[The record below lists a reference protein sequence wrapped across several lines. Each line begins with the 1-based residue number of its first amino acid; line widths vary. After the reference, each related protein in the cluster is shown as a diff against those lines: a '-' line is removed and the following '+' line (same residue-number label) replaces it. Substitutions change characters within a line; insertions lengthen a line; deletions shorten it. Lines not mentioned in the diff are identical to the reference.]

1 MPRGKKVV
9 YTAGVMFAGTALA
22 GTGMTAPAATA
33 APWPHVTNRLT
44 GTWHLH
50 TNDCFFGVCNYT
62 LHLIQTGH
70 TITSSHNTSSSFI
83 SGSVHAPH
91 IVVNFNGVSPED
103 DWTCSGTI
111 NAAKTRFHGTFSDG
125 TGGTGTCRAV
135 RTGP

>member
-1 MPRGKKVV
+1 MRRGKKVV
-9 YTAGVMFAGTALA
+9 YTAGLMFAGTAVA
-22 GTGMTAPAATA
+22 TPAAA
-33 APWPHVTNRLT
+33 AAQSQHVANHLT

-62 LHLIQTGH
+62 LDLIQNGH

-83 SGSVHAPH
+83 SGAVHAPH

>member
-22 GTGMTAPAATA
+22 GTGMAAPAANA
-33 APWPHVTNRLT
+33 APSPHVTNVLT

-70 TITSSHNTSSSFI
+70 AITSSHNTSSSFI

-103 DWTCSGTI
+103 DWTCAGTI
-111 NAAKTRFHGTFSDG
+111 NHAKTIFHGTFSDG